1 MKLSMDDYLQDVLDS
16 MFSFIIVDKD
26 AKVLFL
32 NRNYARE
39 LGLTQDEAIG
49 QPIQDLIKNTRL
61 PAVLKSGKS
70 IWSEFM
76 WSESKI
82 TGKRTDYPTISNWIV
97 VRRNG
102 DPKGEIVGAISYT
115 SVRWDHNQANIE
127 AELRTL
133 REQNR
138 LYQQR
143 ISELQQSSYNLDEIL
158 GKSAAIEEIKTLISR
173 IANTSV
179 SVCIIGETGTGKE
192 LVANAIHKL
201 STRSIKPFI
210 KINCAAIPKDLIE
223 SELFGY
229 VPGAFTGA
237 DRQGKQGLFEL
248 ANGGTLLLDEIG
260 ELPLSLQSK
269 LLRVLQEGE
278 FKRIGGTEIISVDVR
293 ILCSTNRNLKN
304 MVSAG
309 EFRPD
314 LYYRI
319 NVMEIIVPPLRE
331 RIEDISDL
339 ANHFIKE
346 SNRRNGT
353 VISGMHAGAYQAL
366 ATYHWPGNVRE
377 LEHSIERACI
387 LCGAGFLEEHHFSF
401 LRGMQPHNEDLA
413 KPVPRYSLSAKW
425 EDAEAKRILQ
435 VLEACGGNRQKA
447 ASILQIS
454 RTTLFRKMKK
464 YGLQ

>member
-1 MKLSMDDYLQDVLDS
+1 MNTYIGIDLGTSAVKLLLVAADGR
-16 MFSFIIVDKD
+16 I
-26 AKVLFL
+26 
-32 NRNYARE
+32 
-39 LGLTQDEAIG
+39 
-49 QPIQDLIKNTRL
+49 
-61 PAVLKSGKS
+61 LKSATEEYPLSFPRPG
-70 IWSEFM
+70 WSEQNPEDWLRATREGM
-76 WSESKI
+76 EALLE
-82 TGKRTDYPTISNWIV
+82 GEDREA
-97 VRRNG
+97 VRGVSFGGQMHGLVALDKEDRVIR
-102 DPKGEIVGAISYT
+102 PAILWNDG
-115 SVRWDHNQANIE
+115 R
-127 AELRTL
+127 
-133 REQNR
+133 
-138 LYQQR
+138 
-143 ISELQQSSYNLDEIL
+143 
-158 GKSAAIEEIKTLISR
+158 
-173 IANTSV
+173 
-179 SVCIIGETGTGKE
+179 TGKE
-192 LVANAIHKL
+192 TEYLNEKIGKKRLSEYTANIAFAGFTAPKL
-201 STRSIKPFI
+201 LWMKENEPKNFARIAKIMLPKVYLAYRMTGVFSTDYSD
-210 KINCAAIPKDLIE
+210 A
-223 SELFGY
+223 
-229 VPGAFTGA
+229 
-237 DRQGKQGLFEL
+237 
-248 ANGGTLLLDEIG
+248 GGTLLLDEIG